1 MGKFPFHFISAEAP
15 LEVVKDHI
23 LKELEYQSSNEL
35 GDDTFDMVRQVSLA
49 SEIKMDARHKLVTRL
64 DLYATEQYKEL
75 FQQIINVFKYE
86 FEPIVRQQ
94 ALMGTAIISTE
105 NNIFRE
111 NDGIGLTMMLD
122 LLAER
127 GYRVILDVHRH
138 QEQLSV
144 DLKTGQIEK

>member
-1 MGKFPFHFISAEAP
+1 MSLCIHFLSMFWCAQSIKEKFPFHFINAEAS
-15 LEVVKDHI
+15 LDNVKDQI

-64 DLYATEQYKEL
+64 DLYATEQYKEM

-94 ALMGTAIISTE
+94 VCHLII
-105 NNIFRE
+105 
-111 NDGIGLTMMLD
+111 
-122 LLAER
+122 
-127 GYRVILDVHRH
+127 
-138 QEQLSV
+138 
-144 DLKTGQIEK
+144 